1 MSNKISTNNLPFW
14 QTAMIYQKYVHKK
27 IFWDKF
33 CQMDNKCVLP
43 PSPLRFCKLWCVLH
57 FFLLFFDD
65 LITSNDILYCNRV
78 NFPEYNGVRI
88 MVFDSTFNNI
98 SVISWRPILLLEETA
113 VLWENHWPV
122 ASHWQTLSS
131 EYKWY
136 CLHVQMYILHLLGKP
151 PRHNRNIVESGV
163 KHHNSY

>member
-14 QTAMIYQKYVHKK
+14 QTTMIYQKYVHKK

-78 NFPEYNGVRI
+78 NFPEYNGLGLWCLTAL
-88 MVFDSTFNNI
+88 STIFQLYHGGQFYC
-98 SVISWRPILLLEETA
+98 WRKLQYSEKT
-113 VLWENHWPV
+113 
-122 ASHWQTLSS
+122 TDLSQVTDKLYHPNTNDTVYM
-131 EYKWY
+131 YKCTY
-136 CLHVQMYILHLLGKP
+136 YI
-151 PRHNRNIVESGV
+151 
-163 KHHNSY
+163 Y